1 MQHNHTIKY
10 TTLRNRGETN
20 LKQLK
25 VEEMQQKNT
34 CKHMNRN
41 TNAKKHVHNMKTP
54 ELIETSDRRPS
65 KWRT

>member
-41 TNAKKHVHNMKTP
+41 TNAKKACPQHENP
-54 ELIETSDRRPS
+54 RIDRDIR
-65 KWRT
+65 